1 MNEHDDNNFMDTTEV
16 YDEAE
21 LGEIFERAERE
32 ACIAKTRGLVR
43 QDAFNESELINGLEC
58 DECGEVITLEE
69 QRAVLQI
76 ISSCNVCVSCRRDAE
91 DEKKRKQRLR
101 EINGSGSNYDA

>member
-1 MNEHDDNNFMDTTEV
+1 MNEQNDNSFIDTTEV

-43 QDAFNESELINGLEC
+43 QTAFDESELVDGLEC
-58 DECGEVITLEE
+58 EECGDTVTLEE

-76 ISSCNVCVSCRRDAE
+76 LTTCNVCVSCRQDIE

-101 EINGSGSNYDA
+101 EINGTGGSYDA